1 MCLYNILTIPMTEE
15 DIITPDLDKEC
26 KYPFLP
32 ASTSYNTGCR
42 CKVCCK
48 YRIDKHHAYYWKNG
62 GKEQIKEWRQNNL
75 DLIRFYSA
83 NRRAKITESEVNLTE
98 SEKEEI
104 RKIYKECH
112 DISESTGVLH
122 HVDHIFPVSKGGLH
136 HPSNLQILTAK
147 ENLSKGAK
155 IL

>member
-1 MCLYNILTIPMTEE
+1 MTNE
-15 DIITPDLDKEC
+15 DIPAPYTDKEC

-98 SEKEEI
+98 SEKEKI
-104 RKIYKECH
+104 RRIYKECH
-112 DISESTGVLH
+112 DISESTGIPH
-122 HVDHIFPVSKGGLH
+122 HGDHIFPVSKGGTH

>member
-1 MCLYNILTIPMTEE
+1 MTDE
-15 DIITPDLDKEC
+15 DIPTPSMHKEC

-32 ASTSYNTGCR
+32 PSTSYNSGCR

-48 YRIDKHHAYYWKNG
+48 YRIDKHLAYYWENG
-62 GKEQIKEWRQNNL
+62 GKDHQKEWRANNVH
-75 DLIRFYSA
+75 IVNFNSA
-83 NRRAKITESEVNLTE
+83 TRRAKINESKVKLTE

-104 RKIYKECH
+104 RNIYKKCH
-112 DISESTGVLH
+112 EISESTGIPH
-122 HVDHIFPVSKGGLH
+122 HVDHIFPVSQGGIH

-147 ENLSKGAK
+147 ANLSKGAK

>member
-1 MCLYNILTIPMTEE
+1 MTDE
-15 DIITPDLDKEC
+15 DIPTPFMHKEC

-32 ASTSYNTGCR
+32 PSTSYNSGCR

-48 YRIDKHHAYYWKNG
+48 YRIDKHLAYYWENG
-62 GKEQIKEWRQNNL
+62 GKDHTKEWRANNL
-75 DLIRFYSA
+75 HIVRCNA
-83 NRRAKITESEVNLTE
+83 ATRRARITETEVKLTK
-98 SEKEEI
+98 SEKKEI
-104 RKIYKECH
+104 RNIYKKCQE
-112 DISESTGVLH
+112 ISESTGILH
-122 HVDHIFPVSKGGLH
+122 HVDHIFPVSKGGIH